1 MKYRVN
7 FGFKAF
13 AIPSVVVDNLIIL
26 ANENHLKVLLYI
38 LRYPEENFTSKQIAS
53 KLRMNQEFVEEALE
67 FWLKVNILQD
77 GSQPEPVVKY
87 AFDFALNNNNNNN
100 NIQKNNP
107 ISEIKQQP
115 IEEIKFK
122 PSRNT
127 SEELTRL
134 SNQDIK
140 EMIESSAELNDLI
153 EKSKDYFR
161 RDQNAVQIRS
171 LIWMHDYL
179 GFHNEVIFILLD
191 YCSAINR
198 LDVRNIDK
206 IAFQW
211 WEDEIFT
218 EEEANRKVKH
228 LKEFYT
234 YTAYIKRLFEMD
246 SNPTKNQKEIIARW
260 QSVGY
265 SEELLL
271 FAHDVTVESIAKK
284 NFKYIDKILQSWS
297 DANVTT
303 LEEAQK
309 VRDEFVKKYEKTKDK
324 KKGKSKNKKE
334 KFTREEMEGYLSL
347 VNRLEGD

>member
-13 AIPSVVVDNLIIL
+13 AVPSVVVDNLIIL

-38 LRYPEENFTSKQIAS
+38 LRYPEENFTSEQIAS

-87 AFDFALNNNNNNN
+87 AFDFAFPSADNNNNNN
-100 NIQKNNP
+100 NIQKNNNP
-107 ISEIKQQP
+107 VSEIKQKP
-115 IEEIKFK
+115 IEEIEFK

-140 EMIESSAELNDLI
+140 QIIETSTELNDLI

-179 GFHNEVIFILLD
+179 GFHNEVILTLLD

-218 EEEANRKVKH
+218 EEEANIKV
-228 LKEFYT
+228 
-234 YTAYIKRLFEMD
+234 
-246 SNPTKNQKEIIARW
+246 
-260 QSVGY
+260 
-265 SEELLL
+265 
-271 FAHDVTVESIAKK
+271 
-284 NFKYIDKILQSWS
+284 
-297 DANVTT
+297 
-303 LEEAQK
+303 
-309 VRDEFVKKYEKTKDK
+309 
-324 KKGKSKNKKE
+324 
-334 KFTREEMEGYLSL
+334 
-347 VNRLEGD
+347 